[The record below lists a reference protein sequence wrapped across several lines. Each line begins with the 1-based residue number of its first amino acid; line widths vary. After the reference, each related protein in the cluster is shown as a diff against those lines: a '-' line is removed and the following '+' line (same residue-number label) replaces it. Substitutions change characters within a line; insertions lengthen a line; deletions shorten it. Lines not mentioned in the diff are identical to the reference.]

1 MASSMDIVSELGYRV
16 ECEGGVLEYDGGGGC
31 GLDDE
36 GGVRGVGL
44 EGQFGRR
51 LHTWISDSNLG

>member
-16 ECEGGVLEYDGGGGC
+16 ECEGGGFEYDVGGGG

-36 GGVRGVGL
+36 GGVRGVGF
-44 EGQFGRR
+44 EGQLGCRP
-51 LHTWISDSNLG
+51 HTWISDP